1 MKTMKLSQN
10 TIRLVIFAFLFTGC
24 QKASNWNQYLGPDRN
39 ATISGTAILHSWPEE
54 GPAELWSLPLGEGYG
69 GAAIFDGEVFILDRQ
84 KGEADILRCINLET
98 GEEIWNYTY
107 EAKGEIPYPGSR
119 NVPYVDKDNIW
130 SMGPHGDLYCFSKK
144 QRKPVWNINILDEFD
159 RELSRWGVSQAPLIY
174 KDFVIVAP
182 QGKAGGVVA
191 IHKLSGEIA
200 WKSRPLTGHPFHVSP
215 ILAKFGGVD
224 QVIAISPYA
233 REDSSQTNEV
243 VSFDAK
249 TGQELWKYT
258 GLKSYATIAPP
269 TIIGDNKLFLTDC
282 SYDGSYDPVSILLEI
297 KKEESDFIIEEIFL
311 TEEAGSK
318 MHPAVLF
325 EDHLY
330 MNHSGRPNRMIC
342 LNLEGEVLWHSD
354 SIGFEMGGL
363 ILVDGMIINQNGKD
377 GEIALIEPSPEGYRE
392 VGRASFFSSKKSQA
406 WAPLAFSQ
414 GKLVIR
420 DLEKLVC
427 VDIQNP

>member
-1 MKTMKLSQN
+1 MKVSGTPLL
-10 TIRLVIFAFLFTGC
+10 LVILTLLFTGC
-24 QKASNWNQYLGPDRN
+24 QNASDWNQYLGPDRN
-39 ATISGTAILHSWPEE
+39 ATITGTSILHSWPEQ
-54 GPAELWSLPLGEGYG
+54 GPKELWSLPIGEGYG
-69 GAAIFDGEVFILDRQ
+69 GAAIFDGEVFILDRE
-84 KGEADILRCINLET
+84 KGEADILRCIDLET

-107 EAKGEIPYPGSR
+107 EAKGEISFPGSR
-119 NVPYVDKDNIW
+119 NVPYVDKDHIW

-144 QRKPVWNINILDEFD
+144 TQQPVWNINVLDEFD
-159 RELSRWGVSQAPLIY
+159 RELTTWGVSQAPLVY

-191 IHKLSGEIA
+191 FHKMTGEIA
-200 WKSRPLTGHPFHVSP
+200 WKSRPLAGHPFHASP
-215 ILAKFGGVD
+215 VVANFGGVD

-233 REDSSQTNEV
+233 REDSSLTNEV
-243 VSFDAK
+243 VSFDAE

-258 GLKSYATIAPP
+258 GLKSFATIAPA

-282 SYDGSYDPVSILLEI
+282 SYDGNYEPVSILLEI
-297 KKEESDFIIEEIFL
+297 TKEESDFRIEEIFL

-318 MHPAVLF
+318 MHPAVLY

-330 MNHSGRPNRMIC
+330 LNHSGRPNRMTC
-342 LNLEGEVLWHSD
+342 LNLEGEVVWQSD
-354 SIGFEMGGL
+354 SAGFEMGGL

-392 VGRASFFSSKKSQA
+392 VGRASFFSSNKSQA
-406 WAPLAFSQ
+406 WAPLAFSR

-427 VDIQNP
+427 VDLQNP

>member
-1 MKTMKLSQN
+1 MKVSGTTLFSVLL
-10 TIRLVIFAFLFTGC
+10 TVLFTGC
-24 QKASNWNQYLGPDRN
+24 QNASDWNQYLGPDRN
-39 ATISGTAILHSWPEE
+39 ATITGTSILHSWPEQ
-54 GPAELWSLPLGEGYG
+54 GPKELWSLPIGEGYG
-69 GAAIFDGEVFILDRQ
+69 GAAIFDGEVFILDRE
-84 KGEADILRCINLET
+84 KGEADILRCIDLET
-98 GEEIWNYTY
+98 GEEIWNYSY
-107 EAKGEIPYPGSR
+107 EAKGEISFPGSR
-119 NVPYVDKDNIW
+119 NVPYVDKDHIW

-144 QRKPVWNINILDEFD
+144 TQQPVWNMNVLDEFD
-159 RELSRWGVSQAPLIY
+159 RELTTWGVSQAPLVY

-191 IHKLSGEIA
+191 FHKMTGEIA
-200 WKSRPLTGHPFHVSP
+200 WKSRPLAGHPFHASP
-215 ILAKFGGVD
+215 VVANFGGVD

-233 REDSSQTNEV
+233 REDSSLTNEV
-243 VSFDAK
+243 VSFDAE

-258 GLKSYATIAPP
+258 GLKSFATIAPA

-282 SYDGSYDPVSILLEI
+282 SYDGNYKPVSILLEI
-297 KKEESDFIIEEIFL
+297 TKEESDFIIKEIFL

-318 MHPAVLF
+318 MHPAVLY

-330 MNHSGRPNRMIC
+330 LNHSGRPNRMTC
-342 LNLEGEVLWHSD
+342 LNLKGEVVWQSD
-354 SIGFEMGGL
+354 SAGFEMGGL

-392 VGRASFFSSKKSQA
+392 VGRASFFSSNKSQA
-406 WAPLAFSQ
+406 WAPLAFSR

-427 VDIQNP
+427 VDLQNP